1 MKRTVLM
8 KYVKLGWRM
17 RGEANGTKSNQKSIE
32 PNRSDCYS
40 IGSIIELELQPW
52 SKRLGTLEEI
62 RHKDALC
69 FYLLKTLIGGVVIR
83 RYFCCSPLPQA
94 VLIVLN

>member
-1 MKRTVLM
+1 M

-40 IGSIIELELQPW
+40 SGSVIEHNRIGTSLELF
-52 SKRLGTLEEI
+52 GEFT
-62 RHKDALC
+62 
-69 FYLLKTLIGGVVIR
+69 
-83 RYFCCSPLPQA
+83 
-94 VLIVLN
+94 